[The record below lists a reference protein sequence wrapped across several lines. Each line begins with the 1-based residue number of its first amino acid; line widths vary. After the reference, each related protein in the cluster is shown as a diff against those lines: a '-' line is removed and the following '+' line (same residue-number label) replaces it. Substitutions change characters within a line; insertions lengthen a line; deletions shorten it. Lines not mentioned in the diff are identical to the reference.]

1 MRRDVTKTKALPTAA
16 TSVKL
21 AAAKASIAASALL
34 AVAKLA
40 AGLWSGSLALL
51 SEAGHAF
58 VDTGATVL
66 TFFAVREAEKPADE
80 EHHYG
85 HGKYEALAALIETGF
100 LFGLALFVV
109 GEAWRR
115 FQETNVEI
123 DAAWPI
129 YGVLIVSIVI
139 DYVRSRELGRIAKAE
154 GSDAL
159 AADAMHFA
167 SDLVSST
174 LVLLGLIAAHYGFER
189 GDALAA
195 FGVAAFIAVAGFR
208 LGRRTIDTLLDAA
221 PRELAPHVEKAI
233 ADVPG
238 VIAIDSLRL
247 RTIGPDVVGEAT
259 IGVSRGLR
267 VEQAARIKSAVA
279 EAIAE
284 VTPRA
289 RVTLSIE
296 PRALDDETVAERILL
311 VGARRHIHAHHVIAQ
326 QIEGRL
332 SIGVDIELDGDM
344 PLARAHAVAADFESA
359 LRDEFGADAEVET
372 HIEPLELHLL
382 ASRVADPAMAGAI
395 ESALARVAANIRP
408 PANVQDVRVRQ
419 TAGGFIVNFRCR
431 LSADV
436 SVQNAHDALDEI
448 ERRTREEFP
457 QILRIVGRAEPRA
470 RSAAA

>member
-1 MRRDVTKTKALPTAA
+1 MTETKALPRAA

-21 AAAKASIAASALL
+21 AAAKASIAASAFL

-80 EHHYG
+80 KHHYG

-100 LFGLALFVV
+100 LFGLAVFVV
-109 GEAWRR
+109 AEAWRR
-115 FQETNVEI
+115 LQEPNVEI
-123 DAAWPI
+123 DAGWPI
-129 YGVLIVSIVI
+129 YGVLVVSIVI
-139 DYVRSRELGRIAKAE
+139 DYVRSRRLSRIAKAE

-159 AADAMHFA
+159 AADALHFA

-174 LVLLGLIAAHYGFER
+174 LVLIGLIAAQYGFER
-189 GDALAA
+189 GDAFAA
-195 FGVAAFIAVAGFR
+195 LGVAAFIAIAGFR

-221 PRELAPHVEKAI
+221 PREAAPLLERSI
-233 ADVPG
+233 AEVPG

-247 RTIGPDVVGEAT
+247 RTVGPDIVGEAT

-279 EAIAE
+279 EAIAD

-326 QIEGRL
+326 QIDGRL
-332 SIGVDIELDGDM
+332 SIGVDIELDGAM
-344 PLARAHAVAADFESA
+344 PLGEAHAVAADFESA

-372 HIEPLELHLL
+372 HIEPLETQLL
-382 ASRVADPAMAGAI
+382 AAHAADPAAAGAI
-395 ESALARVAANIRP
+395 VAALARVAAQTRP
-408 PANVQDVRVRQ
+408 PAQIGDIRVRD
-419 TAGGFIVNFRCR
+419 TAGGFVVNFRCR
-431 LSADV
+431 LDADV

-457 QILRIVGRAEPRA
+457 EILRIVGRAEPGGRRA
-470 RSAAA
+470 AR

>member
-1 MRRDVTKTKALPTAA
+1 MTETKALPRAA

-21 AAAKASIAASALL
+21 AAAKASIVASALL
-34 AVAKLA
+34 ATAKLA

-51 SEAGHAF
+51 SESGHAF
-58 VDTGATVL
+58 VDTGATTL
-66 TFFAVREAEKPADE
+66 TYFAVREAEKPADE

-109 GEAWRR
+109 AEAWRR
-115 FQETNVEI
+115 LQETNVEI
-123 DAAWPI
+123 NADWPI
-129 YGVLIVSIVI
+129 YGVLIISIAV
-139 DYVRSRELGRIAKAE
+139 DYVRSRQLSRIAREE

-159 AADAMHFA
+159 AADALHFA

-174 LVLLGLIAAHYGFER
+174 LVLLGLVAAHYGFER

-195 FGVAAFIAVAGFR
+195 IGVAAFIAVAGFR
-208 LGRRTIDTLLDAA
+208 VGRRTIDTLLDAA
-221 PRELAPHVEKAI
+221 PRELAPHLEKAI

-238 VIAIDSLRL
+238 VIAIDCLRL
-247 RTIGPDVVGEAT
+247 RTVGRDIVGEAT
-259 IGVSRGLR
+259 IGVARGLR

-279 EAIAE
+279 EAIAA

-289 RVTLSIE
+289 HVTLSIE

-326 QIEGRL
+326 QIDGRL
-332 SIGVDIELDGDM
+332 SIGVDIELDGVM
-344 PLARAHAVAADFESA
+344 PLGRAHAVAADFESA

-372 HIEPLELHLL
+372 HIEPLEMHLL
-382 ASRVADPAMAGAI
+382 AAQAADPAVSGAI
-395 ESALARVAANIRP
+395 EAALARVAAQTRP
-408 PANVQDVRVRQ
+408 PAQVGDVRVRQ
-419 TAGGFIVNFRCR
+419 TPGGLVVNFRCR
-431 LSADV
+431 LDAEA
-436 SVQNAHDALDEI
+436 SVQTAHDALDEI

-457 QILRIVGRAEPRA
+457 VILRIVGRAEPDD
-470 RSAAA
+470 S